1 VLANIRGTDVM
12 AVVCYD
18 TGSLVT
24 LMVHADG
31 SLSGLGAVGGLALP
45 YPGIAL
51 DGTNV
56 LVPLFGNA
64 SANGAVAKLSIAEP
78 ANPEIAGTAPLASL
92 ASGEI
97 VNPGYLAVA
106 DGHIFVTAGSESP
119 PKDESSTVQVV
130 NEATMTLMGG
140 PLSVPHSPQQI
151 AVQGGVAYV
160 TFFGATELMSID
172 ISNPANLRP
181 LQIASTATV
190 DGSCHG
196 IPVAIHDNFA
206 YVGCF
211 SEGVIDQ
218 FDISD
223 PTHMRLTQ
231 SIVGVGS
238 PQRLE
243 FAGNDLFVPSAEG
256 GGRVYAIDVSRQ

>member
-1 VLANIRGTDVM
+1 M
-12 AVVCYD
+12 
-18 TGSLVT
+18 
-24 LMVHADG
+24 
-31 SLSGLGAVGGLALP
+31 VGGLALP

-56 LVPLFGNA
+56 LVPLFGSG
-64 SANGAVAKLSIAEP
+64 SANGAVAKLSIADP
-78 ANPEIAGTAPLASL
+78 AKPVIAGTAPLESPAT
-92 ASGEI
+92 GEF

-106 DGHIFVTAGSESP
+106 DGHIFVTAGSESL

-130 NEATMTLMGG
+130 NEATMTMMGE

-151 AVQGGVAYV
+151 AVHGGVAYV
-160 TFFGATELMSID
+160 TFFDATELMSID
-172 ISNPANLRP
+172 ISNPARLHP
-181 LQIASTATV
+181 LQIVSTETT

-196 IPVAIHDNFA
+196 IPVAVHDNFA
-206 YVGCF
+206 YVGCY

-223 PTHMRLTQ
+223 PTHMRLTE
-231 SIVGVGS
+231 SIAGVRS

-243 FAGNDLFVPSAEG
+243 FAGNDLLVPSAEG
-256 GGRVYAIDVSRQ
+256 GGRVYAIDVSMQ